1 MTTITETGRAHLRW
15 ALTDGVGPLIFSR
28 LLVQFG
34 TAEAALGAT
43 AAEMQVVKGISRDGA
58 ERILRTATQIRIE
71 NELDACAAKG
81 VRIVARADPDYPAG
95 LREVPDPPIA
105 LWVKGELRETD
116 AIAIAVVGTRRC
128 SIYGSEQARR
138 FGELLAG
145 AGFTVISGLARGIDA
160 FAHHGAVDAGGR
172 SIAVMG
178 NGLNEIYP
186 PENTALAEKL
196 IEHGALL
203 SELPMATVVRKGNF
217 LPRNRIIAGMS
228 LGTIVVE
235 APARSGALATARL
248 AMEYNREVFAVPGR
262 LQEATA
268 IGTNKLIQ
276 DGAKL
281 ITSLEDILVEFPD
294 VAARLVGQ
302 GTLSFDAANSTA
314 ANGPGGGSSSV
325 AGDSRPVGPLS
336 PAESAVLEALS
347 YDPMLQE
354 FALQLVPIPPGEAL
368 AAVTSLELKGLV
380 RRLPGQQIVR
390 VGRA

>member
-34 TAEAALGAT
+34 SAEAALGAT
-43 AAEMQVVKGISRDGA
+43 AAEMQLVKGISRDGA
-58 ERILRTATQIRIE
+58 ERILRTATQIKIE
-71 NELDACAAKG
+71 NELDACAARG
-81 VRIVARADPDYPAG
+81 VRIVARADPGYPAG

-178 NGLNEIYP
+178 NGLSEIYP

-203 SELPMATVVRKGNF
+203 SELPMATVVRRGNF

-248 AMEYNREVFAVPGR
+248 AQDYNREVFAVPGR

-302 GTLSFDAANSTA
+302 GTLSFGAASDGA
-314 ANGPGGGSSSV
+314 AGAGAGGGSSGG
-325 AGDSRPVGPLS
+325 GDSRPLGALS

>member
-203 SELPMATVVRKGNF
+203 SELPMATVVRRGNF

-281 ITSLEDILVEFPD
+281 IASLEDVLVEFPD

-302 GTLSFDAANSTA
+302 GTLSFDPANSA
-314 ANGPGGGSSSV
+314 AAKGRGGGGSSV
-325 AGDSRPVGPLS
+325 VGDSRLLGPLS

>member
-34 TAEAALGAT
+34 SAEAALGAT
-43 AAEMQVVKGISRDGA
+43 AAEMQLVKGISRDGA
-58 ERILRTATQIRIE
+58 DRILRTATQIRIE

-203 SELPMATVVRKGNF
+203 SELPMATVVRRGNF

-281 ITSLEDILVEFPD
+281 VTSLEDILIEFPD

-302 GTLSFDAANSTA
+302 GTLSFAAVSDAAA
-314 ANGPGGGSSSV
+314 GAGAGRGSSGG
-325 AGDSRPVGPLS
+325 GDSRPTGPLS

>member
-1 MTTITETGRAHLRW
+1 MTTITETGRVHLRW

-34 TAEAALGAT
+34 SAEAALGAT
-43 AAEMQVVKGISRDGA
+43 AAEMTLVKGISREGA
-58 ERILRTATQIRIE
+58 ERILRTATQIQIE

-81 VRIVARADPDYPAG
+81 VRIICRADPDYPAG
-95 LREVPDPPIA
+95 LREVPDPPIV

-145 AGFTVISGLARGIDA
+145 AGVTVISGLARGIDA

-186 PENTALAEKL
+186 PENAALAEKL

-203 SELPMATVVRKGNF
+203 SELPMATVVRRTNF

-302 GTLSFDAANSTA
+302 GTLSFGPATTA
-314 ANGPGGGSSSV
+314 ADAPAGESAPTDNRGPRS
-325 AGDSRPVGPLS
+325 AGPLS
-336 PAESAVLEALS
+336 PAESAVLEAIS

-380 RRLPGQQIVR
+380 RRLPGQQVVR